1 MARVKAFRAEYGLSA
16 EIKGI
21 WHKFYTAI
29 EIELTEGD
37 DITEVKEKAWNT
49 VINECEKQ
57 IKDLQV

>member
-1 MARVKAFRAEYGLSA
+1 MAKVKAFRAEYGLSA

-21 WHKFYTAI
+21 WHKFHAAI
-29 EIELTEGD
+29 EIELTESD
-37 DITEVKEKAWNT
+37 DIAEIKEKAWNT